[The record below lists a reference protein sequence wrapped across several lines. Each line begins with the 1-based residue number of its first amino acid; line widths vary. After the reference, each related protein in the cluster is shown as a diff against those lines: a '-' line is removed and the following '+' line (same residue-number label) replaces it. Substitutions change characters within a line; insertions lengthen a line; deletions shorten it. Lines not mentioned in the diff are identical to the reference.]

1 MNSKEDDKNRKEIIS
16 KLQEQAK
23 SVLQLKRSFRQR
35 RPIVIEFS
43 GSPKSGKTSCINSLD
58 FFLKRNGF
66 KVEIVQ
72 ERASVCPVH
81 NKKSPM
87 FNIWTVC
94 ASIVGMLSVLE
105 KKEATC
111 DVLILDRGI
120 FDAFCWFDWLA
131 STGKMEKSQKEVIE
145 NFLTMDLIRNRIDIV
160 FAFTASPE
168 ISIKREFAN
177 LLTDKPGVIMNKP
190 ILAEYLDSIKN
201 VYESKKKYFH
211 KVIEINSSKNDQDEI
226 GKDVTEKTLDEL
238 KSMFVERI
246 GYISLP
252 NSILDVMGKKK
263 IFPITDIEFNNHL
276 ETINFKSREDVEKNA
291 LWIQPIP
298 IVVITNTERTKVLA
312 VKKRTKAISSDSPEK
327 DKILLYIGG
336 HSRSEDSTESNSS
349 DFLSVCRYTLRRE
362 INEELGISI
371 AIDDI
376 IPFIIYT
383 PNTPKSKQHIGICFL
398 VETNINDIKLKID
411 EEELILNR
419 GKSESGHFHNISE
432 LSHKESRVFES
443 WSIEILK
450 QFFNTEIKSIQNEQT
465 LFDMDW

>member
-1 MNSKEDDKNRKEIIS
+1 MYSENSDKNRKEVIS

-23 SVLQLKRSFRQR
+23 SVLHLKRSSSQR

-66 KVEIVQ
+66 KVEIIQ
-72 ERASVCPVH
+72 ERASVCPVY
-81 NKKSPM
+81 NKKSPV

-94 ASIVGMLSVLE
+94 ASIVGMLSALE

-131 STGKMEKSQKEVIE
+131 STGKMEKSQKDVIE
-145 NFLTMDLIRNRIDIV
+145 NFLAMDLIRNRIDIV

-177 LLTDKPGVIMNKP
+177 LLTDKPGVIMNKKV
-190 ILAEYLDSIKN
+190 LGQYLKSIGN
-201 VYESKKKYFH
+201 VLENKKKYFH
-211 KVIEINSSKNDQDEI
+211 KVTRINSSKKDQDEI
-226 GKDVTEKTLDEL
+226 GKEVTEETLDEL
-238 KSMFVERI
+238 KSMLVESI

-252 NSILDVMGKKK
+252 DSILHTMKERRML
-263 IFPITDIEFNNHL
+263 PITDIEFNDHL
-276 ETINFKSREDVEKNA
+276 GVINFNNRDDVEKNIE
-291 LWIQPIP
+291 WIQPVP
-298 IVVITNTERTKVLA
+298 IIVITNAKRTKVLA
-312 VKKRTKAISSDSPEK
+312 VKKRKSAISSDSPEK

-362 INEELGISI
+362 VNEELGISI

-383 PNTPKSKQHIGICFL
+383 PNTPKSKKHIGVCFF
-398 VETNINDIKLKID
+398 VETDIDDIKLKID
-411 EEELILNR
+411 EKELILNR
-419 GKSESGHFHNISE
+419 GKSESGHFLDISE
-432 LSHKESRVFES
+432 LKLKDSRFFEA

-450 QFFNTEIKSIQNEQT
+450 QFFNIEIKSIQNEQPE
-465 LFDMDW
+465 FDIE